1 MMSAH
6 AQAGRGLPLVMIIAL
21 APLTS
26 VANMQPGLEAFG
38 FEAPLTQRELLPAWR
53 QRSTA
58 GPSRRVSAPSIRHL
72 RERRMLPTTIAKRR
86 ARYAALIEAE
96 ATRQGV
102 DAELVHAVIRAES
115 SYRPRSQSPAGARGL
130 MQLMPAT
137 ARRFGVTDRWS
148 PAQNIRGGVSY
159 LRFLIERFEGELSL
173 VLAAYNAGEGA
184 VAKYGNRIPPYRE
197 TRQYVRRVLGYLGKT

>member
-1 MMSAH
+1 
-6 AQAGRGLPLVMIIAL
+6 MIIAL

-53 QRSTA
+53 QRSATVPEA
-58 GPSRRVSAPSIRHL
+58 GLSRRVSAPSIRHL

-115 SYRPRSQSPAGARGL
+115 SYRPRAQSPAGARGL

-184 VAKYGNRIPPYRE
+184 VARYGNRIPPYRE